1 MSWLRNIRSLF
12 TMRERDRAK
21 WERVRAKG
29 KRRFVLMRGVLGWGL
44 GTAIL
49 SSVLLAIEGVP
60 SFHLWPG
67 LPIAVLVFA
76 AGGYFWGSWVW
87 DILERQY
94 QSGSR
99 Q

>member
-1 MSWLRNIRSLF
+1 MSWRRSVGGLF

-29 KRRFVLMRGVLGWGL
+29 KRRFVIMRGVLGWGL
-44 GTAIL
+44 STAIL
-49 SSVLLAIEGVP
+49 SSVLSQIEGVR